1 MKGKAVEAPRT
12 TSFGP
17 ARIVALALLCIAALG
32 LAYLHFGTGHD
43 PAGVPSGAQAGQ
55 LKLHPCQYATENGN
69 YRADCGT
76 LVVPENRHQAHSR
89 LIALPVIRILAR
101 SARPAAPVFRLE
113 GGPGLTNL
121 DFPDA
126 SRFAGHHDVVL
137 VGYRGVDGSS
147 KLDCPEVSSAREHA
161 RDFLTEQAMRA
172 DAAAFRACAQRLQ
185 RDGVDLAGYTL
196 PERVDD
202 LDAARQA
209 LGYQRVD
216 LLSESA
222 GTRTALIYAWR
233 YPTRITRSVLIDVNP
248 PGDFLWDAG
257 TTGEQVR
264 RYAALCA
271 QDSSCRSRT
280 PDLTASLRLAY
291 AHIPSRFWFL
301 PVKRGV
307 AQTTAFWG
315 LMQATS
321 AAEPLSA
328 PMTIDTLLSA
338 GHGDGSGS
346 WFLSLMGQLAFPKA
360 QIWGDVAAVGRSD
373 AAYAQRF
380 FAARAD
386 RGSAIGAPGTD
397 FVWAGGKV
405 LSSWPASPD
414 ENQYTR
420 VPDSTVETLMIGGN
434 LDFATPPQ
442 NATRALLPH
451 LPNGHQVILTDLGH
465 TDDFWASEP
474 AASQHLVSTFFD
486 TGRVDTSRYTTNR
499 VDFTPGMT
507 QGTIA
512 KIAVGAMLGLA
523 ALTVLLLLW
532 LPLRLRRR
540 GSLGRTASGAIR
552 SASPLLF
559 GLGGWLLGALVALT
573 ALPTVP
579 ITDELLVS
587 LSAGL
592 PTGLGIYYAWANRAW
607 SVRTRAIGLA
617 AAAGGALVGAWL
629 GFHATSGLYAPLLA
643 IAGAAIGA
651 NLTVLALDIAWDRQL
666 RDRFAAGTAPAP
678 EALASSSPA

>member
-1 MKGKAVEAPRT
+1 MKGKAVEAPRI

-17 ARIVALALLCIAALG
+17 ARIVALVLLCIAALG
-32 LAYLHFGTGHD
+32 LAYLHFGTGDD
-43 PAGVPSGAQAGQ
+43 PVSVPSGAQAGQ
-55 LKLHPCQYATENGN
+55 LKLHSCQYATESGS

-113 GGPGLTNL
+113 GGPGRTNM

-126 SRFAGHHDVVL
+126 SRFAGRHDVVL

-147 KLDCPEVSSAREHA
+147 KLDCPEVISAREHA
-161 RDFLTEQAMRA
+161 RDFLTGQSFRT
-172 DAAAFRACAQRLQ
+172 DAAAFRACAHRLQ
-185 RDGVDLAGYTL
+185 RNGVDLAGYTL

-248 PGDFLWDAG
+248 PGDFLWDAR

-264 RYAALCA
+264 RYVALCA
-271 QDSSCRSRT
+271 QDSSCASRT
-280 PDLTASLRLAY
+280 PDLAASLHSAY

-301 PVKRGV
+301 PVKQGV
-307 AQTTAFWG
+307 VQTTAFWG

-321 AAEPLSA
+321 AGEPISA
-328 PMTIDTLLSA
+328 PMTIGTLLSA

-346 WFLSLMGQLAFPKA
+346 WFLALLGQLTFPKA

-380 FAARAD
+380 FAAHAD

-397 FVWAGGKV
+397 FVWAGGK
-405 LSSWPASPD
+405 LLGSWPASPD
-414 ENQYTR
+414 ENQYTQ
-420 VPDSTVETLMIGGN
+420 VPDSKVETLLIGGD

-442 NATRALLPH
+442 NAARALLPH
-451 LPNGHQVILTDLGH
+451 LPNGHQVVLTDLGH
-465 TDDFWASEP
+465 TDDFWAYEP
-474 AASQHLVSTFFD
+474 TASRHLVNTFFD
-486 TGRVDTSRYTTNR
+486 SGRVDASRYTTNR
-499 VDFTPGMT
+499 VDFAPGMT
-507 QGTIA
+507 QGEIA
-512 KIAVGAMLGLA
+512 KIAVGSMLGLA

-540 GSLGRTASGAIR
+540 GSFGPKASGAIR
-552 SASPLLF
+552 CASPLLF
-559 GLGGWLLGALVALT
+559 GLGGWMLGALVVLT
-573 ALPTVP
+573 ALPAVP
-579 ITDELLVS
+579 ITDELLVA

-592 PTGLGIYYAWANRAW
+592 PTGLGVYWAWVNRSW
-607 SVRTRAIGLA
+607 SARVKAIGFA
-617 AAAGGALVGAWL
+617 TATGGALVGGWL
-629 GFHATSGLYAPLLA
+629 GFHATAGLFAPLLA

-651 NLTVLALDIAWDRQL
+651 NLTVLALDIAWDRQA
-666 RDRFAAGTAPAP
+666 RDRFTTDAAATP
-678 EALASSSPA
+678 EAIASSNPA